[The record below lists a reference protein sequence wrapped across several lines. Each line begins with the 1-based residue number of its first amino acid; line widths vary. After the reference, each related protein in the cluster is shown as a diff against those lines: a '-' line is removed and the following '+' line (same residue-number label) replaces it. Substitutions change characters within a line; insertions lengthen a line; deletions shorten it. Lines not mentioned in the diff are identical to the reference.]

1 MTFLFGLFGSGGL
14 TVTCTAPR
22 FESLRSHSPLL
33 ALQTLREELGDALG
47 KDGPDFEKLASTLI
61 LGSPSGDRIRCTDA
75 KESTDW
81 GRTRRMELWQDIMRA
96 LNVSLNDFSFEEEK
110 YEAIS

>member
-61 LGSPSGDRIRCTDA
+61 LGSPSGDGIRCTDA

-81 GRTRRMELWQDIMRA
+81 GML
-96 LNVSLNDFSFEEEK
+96 LVPL
-110 YEAIS
+110 ISWVWVA